1 MSVSEKPGLV
11 VSSAAHVAMLAAAI
25 LSFTRAPKFAD
36 AQEAIPVEMVTTD
49 ELNSVARGDKT
60 AKTVQPT
67 PKAEKVA
74 DVSETKPQPPLAEA
88 QKDVPTPP
96 SPLKREPDPGEA
108 DKAEPPKPLEQTNA
122 LPPPR
127 PDKSTPPAPPVEE
140 RPPPQ
145 NAEAIEPPKPVP
157 RPKIEPPKDE
167 PKKPDPK
174 LKLDEVAKLL
184 DTEKRKDVPKSV
196 ERPTAKPKSGEEDP
210 QHKFDVA
217 DITKWLSKQAPE
229 RKPSTNRAL
238 AQTESVGL
246 PDANA
251 PKMTPSLMAQM
262 EGWFQ
267 DRFQGCWTTPLAEPT
282 GQKYVPMV
290 RVPLNLDGS
299 LAADPIL
306 VNPPSDP
313 AWRPLAESA
322 LRAVRKCNPLPVP
335 DRFKPYYD
343 EWKGRVVRFR
353 VET

>member
-49 ELNSVARGDKT
+49 ELNSVTRGDKT
-60 AKTVQPT
+60 AKTVQQT

-74 DVSETKPQPPLAEA
+74 DLSENKPQPPLEA
-88 QKDVPTPP
+88 AHKDVPTPP
-96 SPLKREPDPGEA
+96 APLKREPDPGEA

-122 LPPPR
+122 LPPQR
-127 PDKSTPPAPPVEE
+127 PDKPPPPTPPVEE
-140 RPPPQ
+140 KPQPQ

-167 PKKPDPK
+167 PKKPDQK
-174 LKLDEVAKLL
+174 LKVDEVAKLL
-184 DTEKRKDVPKSV
+184 EADKRKDPPKPA
-196 ERPTAKPKSGEEDP
+196 ERPVAKPKSGDEDQ
-210 QHKFDVA
+210 QHKFIVA
-217 DITKWLSKQAPE
+217 DINKFLSKETPE

-238 AQTESVGL
+238 NPSESLGM

-251 PKMTPSLMAQM
+251 PKLSPSLLAQM

-267 DRFQGCWTTPLAEPT
+267 DRFQGCWTTPLAEPS

-290 RVPLNLDGS
+290 RVPLNVDGS
-299 LAADPIL
+299 LAAEPVLI
-306 VNPPSDP
+306 NPPSDP
-313 AWRPLAESA
+313 AWRPLADSA

-335 DRFKPYYD
+335 DRFKPYYE